1 VTLDDAKTILSK
13 GIEFWNAHDRERF
26 LALYDEDVVFFEQ
39 PTGQELH
46 GREEFG
52 KGFYDVQTD
61 AYPDNE
67 IKDALVFAEGDLVCF
82 HGRFTGTHTGTFRG
96 PVELPATGKT
106 VDSPFAFIA
115 EFRNGKVKSARIFYD
130 RLTNLEQEGIVNL
143 EQLAAQLP
151 VA

>member
-1 VTLDDAKTILSK
+1 MAEATAIIEK
-13 GIEFWNAHDRERF
+13 GIELWNAHDREGF
-26 LALYDEDVVFFEQ
+26 LALYDDDVVFVEE

-67 IKDALVFAEGDLVCF
+67 IKDVLVFGEGDLVCF
-82 HGRFTGTHTGTFRG
+82 HGRFTGTHTAPFRG
-96 PVELPATGKT
+96 PVELPATGKR

-115 EFRNGKVKSARIFYD
+115 EFDDGKVKSARIFYD
-130 RLTNLEQEGIVNL
+130 RLTNLEQEGIVSL